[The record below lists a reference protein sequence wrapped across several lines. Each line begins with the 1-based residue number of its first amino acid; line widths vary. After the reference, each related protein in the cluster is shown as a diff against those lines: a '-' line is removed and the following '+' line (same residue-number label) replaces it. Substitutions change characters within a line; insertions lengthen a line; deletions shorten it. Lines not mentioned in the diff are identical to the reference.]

1 MKINVQVKDK
11 SWTNYLNKPHLL
23 VKKKV
28 SLLHK
33 RFKNLSKKKILVTL
47 VLSNSKEIK
56 KLNKKFRGK
65 NKSTDIIS
73 FPYNERSNLEKDM
86 MNNNIDYLG
95 DIIINIKKVK
105 KKNFAN
111 NFDKLWIHG
120 LLHLFGHTHK
130 NDKDYKKMSQLE
142 KTYFQAVS

>member
-28 SLLHK
+28 SLLNK

-105 KKNFAN
+105 KKILQIILINSGYTVCCIF
-111 NFDKLWIHG
+111 LVTLI
-120 LLHLFGHTHK
+120 
-130 NDKDYKKMSQLE
+130 KMI
-142 KTYFQAVS
+142 KTIKRCLN